1 MNPLRCVIVDDEPL
15 AVKLLEGFVARTPF
29 LALAGSYTDPVAA
42 MTAIRAER
50 PELVFLDIQMPDLDG
65 MELSRMIPPETKIV
79 FTTAFK
85 QYAFESYEVSA
96 LDFLLKPVRYQKFLA
111 AAEKA
116 REWFEGRRFLDS
128 LRSLEMTGKAQRSAE
143 MTGKAQRS
151 LEMTGKEMADPEGIF
166 LKVEGEYRKVRLEEI
181 VCVEGMKDYVLVYLA
196 GEKQPLVVHTTMK
209 AMEELLPPQGFM
221 RIHRSAIVALGQI
234 RSVSP
239 SGDIVAGD
247 RFLHVSEGYRAAF
260 EAYLEG
266 HSLR

>member
-1 MNPLRCVIVDDEPL
+1 
-15 AVKLLEGFVARTPF
+15 
-29 LALAGSYTDPVAA
+29 
-42 MTAIRAER
+42 
-50 PELVFLDIQMPDLDG
+50 
-65 MELSRMIPPETKIV
+65 IPPETKIV

-128 LRSLEMTGKAQRSAE
+128 LRSLEMTE
-143 MTGKAQRS
+143 N
-151 LEMTGKEMADPEGIF
+151 PEGIF
-166 LKVEGEYRKVRLEEI
+166 LKAEGEYRKVRLEEI

-260 EAYLEG
+260 DAYLEG